1 MKRPTVSGISAG
13 GSRRNTNPKR
23 TVDQKAPRRGF
34 PALVVPRIRD
44 ESKRFQRSAIERRRR
59 LGILIGSVVGIVS
72 IVIGISLSPIFTLK
86 TILVKGRSSIAEK
99 IIAGAAVDQVG
110 VPLALIDFESIRQRL
125 TSVVKIQSFST
136 EIQPPDTLVIRV
148 IERTPIGAI
157 ASKDGWDVVDSAG
170 VVTDSVKNSPSSIP
184 IIRVSGVGDPQF
196 QNITQTLLLIPSE
209 LRKRIGI
216 IAAESRD
223 SIRFTLRDLA
233 CEVVWGSIEGSQL
246 KAIMLTRAIDEL
258 TKESGSFVIDVSAPE
273 NIVMRKVQ

>member
-1 MKRPTVSGISAG
+1 MKRPTVRGHEAG
-13 GSRRNTNPKR
+13 ESRRSNKI
-23 TVDQKAPRRGF
+23 PRIVTKKSSSEARPRGI
-34 PALVVPRIRD
+34 APRIRD
-44 ESKRFQRSAIERRRR
+44 ESKRFQRTTLERRRR
-59 LGILIGSVVGIVS
+59 RWILIGSSVGIVL
-72 IVIGISLSPIFTLK
+72 IVIGISLSPLFTLK
-86 TILVKGRSSIAEK
+86 TIEVKGRSSVAEK
-99 IIAGAAVDQVG
+99 VIAGAAVDQVG

-157 ASKDGWDVVDSAG
+157 AVNGGWEVVDSAG
-170 VVTDSVKNSPSSIP
+170 VVIDSVKNAPTSIP
-184 IIRVSGVGDPQF
+184 ELRVFGVDDPQF
-196 QNITQTLLLIPSE
+196 QNITQTLLLIPSD

-246 KAIMLTRAIDEL
+246 KAIMLSRAIDEL
-258 TKESGSFVIDVSAPE
+258 AKESGSYVIDVSAPE
-273 NIVMRKVQ
+273 NIVMRKV

>member
-1 MKRPTVSGISAG
+1 MA
-13 GSRRNTNPKR
+13 
-23 TVDQKAPRRGF
+23 
-34 PALVVPRIRD
+34 PRIRD
-44 ESKRFQRSAIERRRR
+44 ESKRFQRTTLERRRR
-59 LGILIGSVVGIVS
+59 WWILIGSSVGIVL
-72 IVIGISLSPIFTLK
+72 IVIGISLSPLFTLK
-86 TILVKGRSSIAEK
+86 TIEVKGRSSVAEK
-99 IIAGAAVDQVG
+99 VIAGAAVDQVG

-157 ASKDGWDVVDSAG
+157 AVNDGWEVVDSAG
-170 VVTDSVKNSPSSIP
+170 VVIDSVKNAPTSIP
-184 IIRVSGVGDPQF
+184 ELRVSGVDDPQF
-196 QNITQTLLLIPSE
+196 QNITQTLLLIPSD

-246 KAIMLTRAIDEL
+246 KAIMLSRAIDEL
-258 TKESGSFVIDVSAPE
+258 AKESGSYVIDVSAPE
-273 NIVMRKVQ
+273 NIVMRKV